1 MNNSVQII
9 DNKNVSLNIDNL
21 KIDNLKID
29 NSKNLIINIEN
40 IYVKKVEVGKYAIF
54 EVIENI
60 KSIIELNSSN
70 VFIKTIYNEILWLR
84 NKKIFKI
91 EIENKIIDVW
101 FCKIISYDDLV
112 KECNLTTEEKDF
124 FSSNNKT
131 QSIDTNS
138 VKMIYGRCQNSME
151 FLDKTHRTY
160 VSKMKFQKNEII
172 AIKSVAGSG
181 KTTTLLELAKAHK
194 NKKILYIAFN
204 KSLII
209 EIKDKIKSQKIDNL
223 FPQTFDALMRG
234 VFVSKNKFDPDI
246 VDLKPQNIQN
256 YVEWFNNKPYR
267 MKKSYTQIISKFCAQ
282 TQFDNIVDFCIKN
295 YGAEKKLINILW
307 EKIQKMELITF
318 DSIRKMAQMKHWCK
332 DYIDNCFDMIFIDES
347 QDFDN
352 IMLKILLDDTTIP
365 KLFVGDPK
373 QAIYEWKG
381 CINAFEKLPKETIMI
396 EFYSTFRVG
405 EPACSQIRD
414 KFDNC
419 WMISKSSNIT
429 DLESSSNYEIQLN
442 DKYVY
447 LFRNWKSLLQ
457 TAQNTAKVWIY
468 NYESQIEYIKK
479 LHAKLSVSKLSEDDM
494 NEFADDLPM
503 FLLKITKEDL
513 ERLIDGINKN
523 ICPKETCMVEMYTIH
538 SYKGLESNIIRI
550 FNDIDIKNES
560 NLYYVALTRGMKKI
574 VVDKPIESISNI
586 MQLKVDKN
594 IKTKKVRE
602 EIIINEFENLNM
614 MIDNVKSMEF
624 FMSNVKTQVIETVV
638 ETQVIETIVE
648 KVETPVIQTIV
659 ETPVIQTI
667 VETPVIETVVETPVI
682 ETVVE
687 TPVIET
693 VVETPVIETVVETPV
708 IETIVETP
716 VIETPVIETVVE
728 TPVIETIVEK
738 VETPV
743 IQTIVETPVIET
755 IVEKVETPV
764 IQTIV
769 ETPVIE
775 TIVEKVET
783 PVIETIVE
791 KVETPVIETIV
802 EKVEAHVI
810 EIPKEVFI
818 IESKKEI
825 IIEPKKEIIIEVPK
839 EVLIIEP
846 LNKTVKKDERHNL
859 PTTVKHEEIKKEE
872 VQKNKKELTDKIT
885 LNMFLSGLKI
895 DEIAKNRSIKEST
908 IVEHIIKN
916 IEHPQI
922 TWNKFMNETE
932 YMQIKKAFEL
942 MGINVSLKQIKGY
955 VSKDISNDKISIV
968 KELLSKKKY

>member
-1 MNNSVQII
+1 MNNLVQII
-9 DNKNVSLNIDNL
+9 DNKNVNLNIDN
-21 KIDNLKID
+21 N
-29 NSKNLIINIEN
+29 KNLIINIED
-40 IYVKKVEVGKYAIF
+40 IFVKKVEVGKYAVF
-54 EVIENI
+54 EVIESI

-91 EIENKIIDVW
+91 EIDNKIIDVW

-112 KECNLTTEEKDF
+112 KECNLTVEEKDF
-124 FSSNNKT
+124 FSSNNDNKN
-131 QSIDTNS
+131 QSIDINS

-151 FLDKTHRTY
+151 FLDKTHRQY

-181 KTTTLLELAKAHK
+181 KTTTLLELAKQHK

-209 EIKDKIKSQKIDNL
+209 EIKDKIKSQKIENL

-234 VFVSKNKFDPDI
+234 VFVSRNKFDPDI

-282 TQFDNIVDFCIKN
+282 TQYDNIVDFCVKN

-307 EKIQKMELITF
+307 EKIQKMQLITF

-381 CINAFEKLPKETIMI
+381 CINAFEKLPKETTMI

-429 DLESSSNYEIQLN
+429 DLESSSNYQIQPN

-457 TAQNTAKVWIY
+457 TAQNTEKVWIY

-503 FLLKITKEDL
+503 FLLKISKEDL

-523 ICPKETCMVEMYTIH
+523 ICSKDSCMVEMYTIH
-538 SYKGLESNIIRI
+538 SYKGLESNIVRI
-550 FNDIDIKNES
+550 FNDIDIKNEP

-574 VVDKPIESISNI
+574 LVDKPIESISNI
-586 MQLKVDKN
+586 MQLKIDKN
-594 IKTKKVRE
+594 IKTKKIRE
-602 EIIINEFENLNM
+602 EIIINEYENLNT
-614 MIDNVKSMEF
+614 MIDNVQSMNIFINHFKNVET
-624 FMSNVKTQVIETVV
+624 SIVKTH
-638 ETQVIETIVE
+638 
-648 KVETPVIQTIV
+648 IV
-659 ETPVIQTI
+659 ETPIVETHI
-667 VETPVIETVVETPVI
+667 VETPIVETH
-682 ETVVE
+682 
-687 TPVIET
+687 
-693 VVETPVIETVVETPV
+693 
-708 IETIVETP
+708 IVETP
-716 VIETPVIETVVE
+716 IVE
-728 TPVIETIVEK
+728 THIVETHIVEIPI
-738 VETPV
+738 VETQIVEIP
-743 IQTIVETPVIET
+743 IVETP
-755 IVEKVETPV
+755 IVEIPIVEIPIVETHIVEIPIV
-764 IQTIV
+764 EIPIVEIPIVEIPIVEIPIVETRILETPIVETQIVEIPIV
-769 ETPVIE
+769 ETP
-775 TIVEKVET
+775 IVEKHIVEIPIVEIPIVET
-783 PVIETIVE
+783 
-791 KVETPVIETIV
+791 
-802 EKVEAHVI
+802 
-810 EIPKEVFI
+810 
-818 IESKKEI
+818 
-825 IIEPKKEIIIEVPK
+825 PK
-839 EVLIIEP
+839 EVLIIESKKKVIIEIP
-846 LNKTVKKDERHNL
+846 KEVLIVDSLVKDERYNL
-859 PTTVKHEEIKKEE
+859 PSTVKHEDENKK
-872 VQKNKKELTDKIT
+872 KKELTDKIT

-895 DEIAKNRSIKEST
+895 DEISKNRGIKENT

-916 IEHPQI
+916 IDHPQI
-922 TWNKFMNETE
+922 TWNKFMNESE
-932 YMQIKKAFEL
+932 YIQIKKAFEL
-942 MGINVSLKQIKGY
+942 MGINVSLKQIKSY
-955 VSKDISNDKISIV
+955 VSKDINNDKISIV
-968 KELLSKKKY
+968 KELMIKKKY

>member
-1 MNNSVQII
+1 MNNLVQII
-9 DNKNVSLNIDNL
+9 DSKNVNLNIDNL
-21 KIDNLKID
+21 NIN
-29 NSKNLIINIEN
+29 NSKNLIINIKN
-40 IYVKKVEVGKYAIF
+40 IFVKKVEVGKYAVF

-101 FCKIISYDDLV
+101 FCKIINYDDLI
-112 KECNLTTEEKDF
+112 KECNLTVEEKDF
-124 FSSNNKT
+124 FNSNTDKNENKDKN

-151 FLDKTHRTY
+151 FLDKTHRQY

-181 KTTTLLELAKAHK
+181 KTTTLLELAKVHK

-209 EIKDKIKSQKIDNL
+209 EIKDKIKAQKIDNL

-234 VFVSKNKFDPDI
+234 VFISKNKFEPDI

-282 TQFDNIVDFCIKN
+282 TQYDNIVDFCVKN

-365 KLFVGDPK
+365 KLFVGDAK

-381 CINAFEKLPKETIMI
+381 CINAFEKLPKETTMI

-414 KFDNC
+414 KFENC

-429 DLESSSNYEIQLN
+429 DLESSSNYKIQPN

-479 LHAKLSVSKLSEDDM
+479 LHAKLSISKLSEDDM

-513 ERLIDGINKN
+513 EGLIDGINKN
-523 ICPKETCMVEMYTIH
+523 ICSKDSCMVEMYTIH
-538 SYKGLESNIIRI
+538 SYKGLESNIVRI
-550 FNDIDIKNES
+550 FNDIDIKNEP

-594 IKTKKVRE
+594 IKTKKVRD
-602 EIIINEFENLNM
+602 EIIISEFENLNT
-614 MIDNVKSMEF
+614 MIDNVQSMDIF
-624 FMSNVKTQVIETVV
+624 IKHVK
-638 ETQVIETIVE
+638 
-648 KVETPVIQTIV
+648 KVEEETIV
-659 ETPVIQTI
+659 ETPVIETIVDKRVVEEETI
-667 VETPVIETVVETPVI
+667 VETPVIETVIETIVDKRVI
-682 ETVVE
+682 EEE
-687 TPVIET
+687 TI
-693 VVETPVIETVVETPV
+693 VETPV

-716 VIETPVIETVVE
+716 VIETVIETVEIPVIETVE
-728 TPVIETIVEK
+728 TPVVE
-738 VETPV
+738 
-743 IQTIVETPVIET
+743 TIVETPVIET
-755 IVEKVETPV
+755 VEIPIVEE
-764 IQTIV
+764 I
-769 ETPVIE
+769 VIE
-775 TIVEKVET
+775 TIVDTPVVEEI
-783 PVIETIVE
+783 VIETV
-791 KVETPVIETIV
+791 
-802 EKVEAHVI
+802 
-810 EIPKEVFI
+810 EIPVVEETVV
-818 IESKKEI
+818 
-825 IIEPKKEIIIEVPK
+825 EVPK
-839 EVLIIEP
+839 EVLIIEAKNEIIIEP
-846 LNKTVKKDERHNL
+846 LKEELNKEIIIEAPKEVLIVESSNKLRDNL
-859 PTTVKHEEIKKEE
+859 PTITKHEEIKKEE
-872 VQKNKKELTDKIT
+872 NNKNKKELTDKIT

-895 DEIAKNRSIKEST
+895 DEISKNRGIKENT

-922 TWNKFMNETE
+922 TWNKFMNESE
-932 YMQIKKAFEL
+932 YTQIKKAFEL

-955 VSKDISNDKISIV
+955 VSKDICNDKILIV

>member
-1 MNNSVQII
+1 MNNLVQII
-9 DNKNVSLNIDNL
+9 DNKNVSLNTYSN
-21 KIDNLKID
+21 N
-29 NSKNLIINIEN
+29 KNLIINIED
-40 IYVKKVEVGKYAIF
+40 IFVKKVEVGKYAIF
-54 EVIENI
+54 EIIENI
-60 KSIIELNSSN
+60 KSHIELNNSN
-70 VFIKTIYNEILWLR
+70 VFIKTIYSEILWLR

-101 FCKIISYDDLV
+101 FCKIISLDDLV
-112 KECNLTTEEKDF
+112 KECNLTDEEKDF
-124 FSSNNKT
+124 FNSNNDKN

-181 KTTTLLELAKAHK
+181 KTTTLLDLAKQHK

-209 EIKDKIKSQKIDNL
+209 EIKDKIKAQKIENL
-223 FPQTFDALMRG
+223 YPQTFDALMRG
-234 VFVSKNKFDPDI
+234 VFVSKNKFDPNI

-267 MKKSYTQIISKFCAQ
+267 MKKSYTNIISKFCAQ
-282 TQFDNIVDFCIKN
+282 TQYDNIVDFCVKN
-295 YGAEKKLINILW
+295 YGGEKKLITNLW
-307 EKIQKMELITF
+307 DKIQKMELITF

-332 DYIDNCFDMIFIDES
+332 DYIDTCFDMIFIDES

-365 KLFVGDPK
+365 KLFVGDAK
-373 QAIYEWKG
+373 QSIYEWKG
-381 CINAFEKLPKETIMI
+381 CINAFEKLPKETTMI

-419 WMISKSSNIT
+419 WMISKSTNIT
-429 DLESSSNYEIQLN
+429 DLECSSNYKIQPN

-447 LFRNWKSLLQ
+447 LFRSWKSLLQ
-457 TAQNTAKVWIY
+457 TAQNTSKVWIY
-468 NYESQIEYIKK
+468 NYESQIDYIKK
-479 LHAKLSVSKLSEDDM
+479 LHAKLSISKLSEDDM

-523 ICPKETCMVEMYTIH
+523 ICSKEMCMVEMYTIH
-538 SYKGLESNIIRI
+538 SYKGLESNIVRI
-550 FNDIDIKNES
+550 FNDIDIKNEP

-594 IKTKKVRE
+594 IITKKVRE
-602 EIIINEFENLNM
+602 EIIISEFDNLNM
-614 MIDNVKSMEF
+614 MIDNVKSMEI
-624 FMSNVKTQVIETVV
+624 FMSNSKTPVV
-638 ETQVIETIVE
+638 ETPVVETHVVETIVE
-648 KVETPVIQTIV
+648 TNVDTPVVETIV
-659 ETPVIQTI
+659 ETPVIDTI
-667 VETPVIETVVETPVI
+667 VDTPVIETIVDTPVI
-682 ETVVE
+682 ETIVD
-687 TPVIET
+687 
-693 VVETPVIETVVETPV
+693 TPV
-708 IETIVETP
+708 IETIVEN
-716 VIETPVIETVVE
+716 VIETVLPIVE
-728 TPVIETIVEK
+728 TIIEK
-738 VETPV
+738 VEVPIINT
-743 IQTIVETPVIET
+743 
-755 IVEKVETPV
+755 
-764 IQTIV
+764 
-769 ETPVIE
+769 
-775 TIVEKVET
+775 
-783 PVIETIVE
+783 
-791 KVETPVIETIV
+791 
-802 EKVEAHVI
+802 VI
-810 EIPKEVFI
+810 EIPKEVLI

-825 IIEPKKEIIIEVPK
+825 IIEPLKEEPKK
-839 EVLIIEP
+839 EVLIIESKKEIITEIPKEVLILEP
-846 LNKTVKKDERHNL
+846 LNKLEIKDKRDNS
-859 PTTVKHEEIKKEE
+859 TITKHEEIKKEE
-872 VQKNKKELTDKIT
+872 DHKKKKELTDKIT

-922 TWNKFMNETE
+922 TWNKFMNESE

-968 KELLSKKKY
+968 KELLNNKKY

>member
-1 MNNSVQII
+1 MNNLVQII
-9 DNKNVSLNIDNL
+9 DNNNVQSKNVV
-21 KIDNLKID
+21 D

-40 IYVKKVEVGKYAIF
+40 IYVKKVEVGKYAIL

-60 KSIIELNSSN
+60 KEHINLNNSN

-101 FCKIISYDDLV
+101 FCKIILYDDLI
-112 KECNLTTEEKDF
+112 KECNLTDFEKYF
-124 FSSNNKT
+124 FSSNNTSNDNKT
-131 QSIDTNS
+131 NPNKSIDTNS

-151 FLDKTHRTY
+151 FLDKTHRQY

-209 EIKDKIKSQKIDNL
+209 EIKDKIKAQNIENL

-234 VFVSKNKFDPDI
+234 VFVSKNKFDPNI

-267 MKKSYTQIISKFCAQ
+267 MKKSYTNIISKFCAQ
-282 TQFDNIVDFCIKN
+282 TDFDNIVDFCVKN
-295 YGAEKKLINILW
+295 YGGEKKLITILW

-332 DYIDNCFDMIFIDES
+332 DYIDACFDMIFIDES

-381 CINAFEKLPKETIMI
+381 CINAFEKLPKETTMI

-429 DLESSSNYEIQLN
+429 DLESSSNYEIKLN
-442 DKYVY
+442 EKHVY

-457 TAQNTAKVWIY
+457 TAQNTANVWIY

-513 ERLIDGINKN
+513 EKLIDGINKN
-523 ICPKETCMVEMYTIH
+523 ICSKDECIVEMYTIH
-538 SYKGLESNIIRI
+538 SYKGLESNIVRI

-574 VVDKPIESISNI
+574 VVDKPLESISNI

-594 IKTKKVRE
+594 IKTKKIRDEIVINTFENLNTMIDDVQSMSIFSTNGKKEE
-602 EIIINEFENLNM
+602 EIIISNELLKT
-614 MIDNVKSMEF
+614 NVEEPNSKDMF
-624 FMSNVKTQVIETVV
+624 IIQDSNIIEITNNEIVEEPNSKDSVVVEETNIPEIVIEEKHIPEVVV
-638 ETQVIETIVE
+638 EEKQHIPEVVVEETNIPEVVVEETNIPEIVIEEKHIPEVVVE
-648 KVETPVIQTIV
+648 ETNIPEI
-659 ETPVIQTI
+659 
-667 VETPVIETVVETPVI
+667 VIEEKQHIPEVVVEETHIAEVI
-682 ETVVE
+682 IEEKQHIDQVVVE
-687 TPVIET
+687 EKHQEIIKEPNSKEIVAEVAIASPIKDDDRNILVITDKHE
-693 VVETPVIETVVETPV
+693 
-708 IETIVETP
+708 
-716 VIETPVIETVVE
+716 
-728 TPVIETIVEK
+728 
-738 VETPV
+738 
-743 IQTIVETPVIET
+743 
-755 IVEKVETPV
+755 
-764 IQTIV
+764 
-769 ETPVIE
+769 
-775 TIVEKVET
+775 
-783 PVIETIVE
+783 
-791 KVETPVIETIV
+791 
-802 EKVEAHVI
+802 HHD
-810 EIPKEVFI
+810 
-818 IESKKEI
+818 SKK
-825 IIEPKKEIIIEVPK
+825 
-839 EVLIIEP
+839 
-846 LNKTVKKDERHNL
+846 
-859 PTTVKHEEIKKEE
+859 
-872 VQKNKKELTDKIT
+872 KKELTDKIT

-895 DEIAKNRSIKEST
+895 HEIAKNRAIKEST
-908 IVEHIIKN
+908 IMEHIIKN

-922 TWNKFMNETE
+922 TWNKFMNENE
-932 YMQIKKAFEL
+932 YNQIKKAFEL
-942 MGINVSLKQIKGY
+942 MTINVSLKQIKNY
-955 VSKDISNDKISIV
+955 VPKDISNEKILIV
-968 KELLSKKKY
+968 KELIIKNKV

>member
-1 MNNSVQII
+1 MNNLVQII
-9 DNKNVSLNIDNL
+9 DNINVSLNIDNL
-21 KIDNLKID
+21 NIE
-29 NSKNLIINIEN
+29 NSKNLIINIDN
-40 IYVKKVEVGKYAIF
+40 IFVKKVEVGKYAIF

-101 FCKIISYDDLV
+101 FCKIITFDDLV
-112 KECNLTTEEKDF
+112 KECNLTIEEKNF
-124 FSSNNKT
+124 FSSNNDNKN

-151 FLDKTHRTY
+151 FLDKTHRQY

-181 KTTTLLELAKAHK
+181 KTTTLLELAKQHK
-194 NKKILYIAFN
+194 SKKILYIAFN

-209 EIKDKIKSQKIDNL
+209 EIKDKIKAQKIDNL

-282 TQFDNIVDFCIKN
+282 TQFDNIVDFCVKN

-332 DYIDNCFDMIFIDES
+332 DYIDNCFDIIFIDES

-365 KLFVGDPK
+365 KLFVGDAK

-381 CINAFEKLPKETIMI
+381 CINAFEKLPKETTMI

-429 DLESSSNYEIQLN
+429 DLESSSNYEIN
-442 DKYVY
+442 KDDKYVY

-523 ICPKETCMVEMYTIH
+523 ICSKDTCMVEMYTIH
-538 SYKGLESNIIRI
+538 SYKGLESNIVRI
-550 FNDIDIKNES
+550 FNDIDIKNEP

-574 VVDKPIESISNI
+574 VVDKQIESISNI

-594 IKTKKVRE
+594 IKTKKVRD
-602 EIIINEFENLNM
+602 EIIISEFENLNM
-614 MIDNVKSMEF
+614 MIDNVQSMDIF
-624 FMSNVKTQVIETVV
+624 IKKV
-638 ETQVIETIVE
+638 ELLAVETIVE
-648 KVETPVIQTIV
+648 KIEIPVVVETII
-659 ETPVIQTI
+659 EKIEI
-667 VETPVIETVVETPVI
+667 LVIENVVETPVI
-682 ETVVE
+682 EVVVE
-687 TPVIET
+687 EQQKEVI
-693 VVETPVIETVVETPV
+693 
-708 IETIVETP
+708 
-716 VIETPVIETVVE
+716 IETP
-728 TPVIETIVEK
+728 
-738 VETPV
+738 
-743 IQTIVETPVIET
+743 
-755 IVEKVETPV
+755 
-764 IQTIV
+764 
-769 ETPVIE
+769 
-775 TIVEKVET
+775 
-783 PVIETIVE
+783 
-791 KVETPVIETIV
+791 
-802 EKVEAHVI
+802 
-810 EIPKEVFI
+810 KEVLI
-818 IESKKEI
+818 IEHKKEI
-825 IIEPKKEIIIEVPK
+825 IIETLK

-846 LNKTVKKDERHNL
+846 LIKPVIKDERHNL
-859 PTTVKHEEIKKEE
+859 TSPIIKHEEIKKEDDH
-872 VQKNKKELTDKIT
+872 KKKKELTDKIT

-916 IEHPQI
+916 IDHPQI

>member
-1 MNNSVQII
+1 MNNLVQIV
-9 DNKNVSLNIDNL
+9 DNKNVSLNINNL
-21 KIDNLKID
+21 NIDN
-29 NSKNLIINIEN
+29 NKNLIINIED
-40 IYVKKVEVGKYAIF
+40 IFVKKVEVGKYAIF
-54 EVIENI
+54 EIIENI
-60 KSIIELNSSN
+60 KSHIELNNSN
-70 VFIKTIYNEILWLR
+70 VFIKTIYSEILWLR

-101 FCKIISYDDLV
+101 FCKIITLDDLV
-112 KECNLTTEEKDF
+112 KECNLTDEEKDF
-124 FSSNNKT
+124 FSSSSSNTNNDKNNNQDNKI

-181 KTTTLLELAKAHK
+181 KTTTLLELAKQHK

-209 EIKDKIKSQKIDNL
+209 EIKDKIKAQKIENL

-234 VFVSKNKFDPDI
+234 VFVSKNKFDPNI

-267 MKKSYTQIISKFCAQ
+267 MKKSYTNIISKFCAQ
-282 TQFDNIVDFCIKN
+282 TQYDNIVDFCIKN
-295 YGAEKKLINILW
+295 YGGEKKLITNLW
-307 EKIQKMELITF
+307 DKIQKMELITF

-365 KLFVGDPK
+365 KLFVGDAK

-381 CINAFEKLPKETIMI
+381 CINAFEKLPKETTMI

-414 KFDNC
+414 KFENC
-419 WMISKSSNIT
+419 WMISKSTNIT
-429 DLESSSNYEIQLN
+429 DLESSSNYEIN
-442 DKYVY
+442 KDDKYVY

-457 TAQNTAKVWIY
+457 TAQNTSKVWIY

-503 FLLKITKEDL
+503 FLLKITKDDL

-523 ICPKETCMVEMYTIH
+523 ICSKDTCMVEMYTIH
-538 SYKGLESNIIRI
+538 SYKGLESNIVRI
-550 FNDIDIKNES
+550 FNDIDIKNEP

-594 IKTKKVRE
+594 IITKKVRE

-614 MIDNVKSMEF
+614 MIDDVKSMEF
-624 FMSNVKTQVIETVV
+624 FMSNREKPVV
-638 ETQVIETIVE
+638 ETIIET
-648 KVETPVIQTIV
+648 
-659 ETPVIQTI
+659 
-667 VETPVIETVVETPVI
+667 TVVETPVA
-682 ETVVE
+682 ETISESPVVE
-687 TPVIET
+687 TIAESPV
-693 VVETPVIETVVETPV
+693 
-708 IETIVETP
+708 VETP
-716 VIETPVIETVVE
+716 VIETPVFETLVVETLVFETLVFETPVVE
-728 TPVIETIVEK
+728 TPVVETPVVETILETPVVETIVEN
-738 VETPV
+738 VIETVLPIVETILETPV
-743 IQTIVETPVIET
+743 VET
-755 IVEKVETPV
+755 IVENVIETVLP
-764 IQTIV
+764 IV
-769 ETPVIE
+769 ETI
-775 TIVEKVET
+775 IEKVEVPIINT
-783 PVIETIVE
+783 
-791 KVETPVIETIV
+791 
-802 EKVEAHVI
+802 VI
-810 EIPKEVFI
+810 EIPKEVLIIESEKEIIIEPLKEEPKKEVLI

-825 IIEPKKEIIIEVPK
+825 IIEIPK
-839 EVLIIEP
+839 EVLILEP
-846 LNKTVKKDERHNL
+846 LNKSEIKDKRDNSSI
-859 PTTVKHEEIKKEE
+859 TKHEEIKKEE
-872 VQKNKKELTDKIT
+872 DHKKKKELTDKIT

-916 IEHPQI
+916 IDHPQI

-955 VSKDISNDKISIV
+955 VSKDICNDKISIV

>member
-1 MNNSVQII
+1 MNNLVQII
-9 DNKNVSLNIDNL
+9 DNNNVNSKNVV
-21 KIDNLKID
+21 D
-29 NSKNLIINIEN
+29 NSKNLIINIDN
-40 IYVKKVEVGKYAIF
+40 IFVKKVEVGKYAIF

-60 KSIIELNSSN
+60 KEHINLNNSN

-91 EIENKIIDVW
+91 DIENKIIDVW
-101 FCKIISYDDLV
+101 FCKIILYDDLI
-112 KECNLTTEEKDF
+112 KECNLSVEEKDF
-124 FSSNNKT
+124 FINSNNTSNDNKT
-131 QSIDTNS
+131 NPNKSIDSNS

-151 FLDKTHRTY
+151 FLDKTHRQY

-209 EIKDKIKSQKIDNL
+209 EIKDKIKAQNIENL

-234 VFVSKNKFDPDI
+234 IFVSKNKFDPNI

-282 TQFDNIVDFCIKN
+282 TEFDNIIDFCVKH
-295 YGAEKKLINILW
+295 YGSEKKLINNLW
-307 EKIQKMELITF
+307 DKIQKMELITF
-318 DSIRKMAQMKHWCK
+318 DSIRKMAQMKHWSK
-332 DYIDNCFDMIFIDES
+332 DYIDSCYDMIFIDES

-381 CINAFEKLPKETIMI
+381 CINAFEKLPKETTMI

-429 DLESSSNYEIQLN
+429 DLESSSNYEIKLN
-442 DKYVY
+442 EKHVY

-457 TAQNTAKVWIY
+457 TAQNTANVWIY

-503 FLLKITKEDL
+503 FLLKISKEDL
-513 ERLIDGINKN
+513 EKLIDGINKN
-523 ICPKETCMVEMYTIH
+523 ICSKESCIVEMYTIH
-538 SYKGLESNIIRI
+538 SYKGLESDIVRI
-550 FNDIDIKNES
+550 FNDIDIKNEP

-574 VVDKPIESISNI
+574 VVDKPLESISNI

-594 IKTKKVRE
+594 IKTKKIRDEIVINTFENLNTMIDDVQSMSIFSINGKKEE
-602 EIIINEFENLNM
+602 EIIINNELL
-614 MIDNVKSMEF
+614 
-624 FMSNVKTQVIETVV
+624 KTSV
-638 ETQVIETIVE
+638 EEPNS
-648 KVETPVIQTIV
+648 KD
-659 ETPVIQTI
+659 
-667 VETPVIETVVETPVI
+667 
-682 ETVVE
+682 
-687 TPVIET
+687 
-693 VVETPVIETVVETPV
+693 
-708 IETIVETP
+708 
-716 VIETPVIETVVE
+716 
-728 TPVIETIVEK
+728 
-738 VETPV
+738 
-743 IQTIVETPVIET
+743 
-755 IVEKVETPV
+755 
-764 IQTIV
+764 
-769 ETPVIE
+769 
-775 TIVEKVET
+775 
-783 PVIETIVE
+783 
-791 KVETPVIETIV
+791 
-802 EKVEAHVI
+802 
-810 EIPKEVFI
+810 VFI
-818 IESKKEI
+818 IQDSNQDYNIIEITNNEIIEEPNSKDSIVIEEKHIPEVVIEETSIDKVIEEKQNIPEVVEEKQNIPEVIIEEKYIPEVIFEEKHIDVLVIEETHIEVVEEKQDIPQVVIKEKQDIPQVIIEEKNEEIVEEKYIPQVVVEETYIPEVVIEEKHQEIVEEKHIPVVVEEIIKEPNSKEI
-825 IIEPKKEIIIEVPK
+825 VAQVAIASAIKDDDRHILVITDKNDTKK
-839 EVLIIEP
+839 
-846 LNKTVKKDERHNL
+846 
-859 PTTVKHEEIKKEE
+859 
-872 VQKNKKELTDKIT
+872 KKELTDKIT

-895 DEIAKNRSIKEST
+895 DEIAKNRAIKEST
-908 IVEHIIKN
+908 IMEHIIKN

-922 TWNKFMNETE
+922 TWNKFMNENE
-932 YMQIKKAFEL
+932 YNQIKKAFEL
-942 MGINVSLKQIKGY
+942 MTINVSLKQIKNY
-955 VSKDISNDKISIV
+955 VPKDISNEKILIV
-968 KELLSKKKY
+968 KELIIKNKV